1 MHTSTNTSRFLKGST
16 FVKYRRLD
24 HNSVLLLK
32 KVSHVSP
39 YPKELIRVT
48 FSPSVGFA
56 DNTITEPYVI
66 EFRRKGHYS
75 KFEFCE
81 DLERAE
87 TRMNKWGTPPDFVR
101 RLRN

>member
-1 MHTSTNTSRFLKGST
+1 MHTSTNTSRFPTSSV

-24 HNSVLLLK
+24 RATVLVMK
-32 KVSHVSP
+32 KVPPRVE
-39 YPKELIRVT
+39 YPKERISVK
-48 FSPSVGFA
+48 FSPSVG
-56 DNTITEPYVI
+56 ITVKATTDSYVI

-87 TRMNKWGTPPDFVR
+87 TRMIKWGTPPDFVR